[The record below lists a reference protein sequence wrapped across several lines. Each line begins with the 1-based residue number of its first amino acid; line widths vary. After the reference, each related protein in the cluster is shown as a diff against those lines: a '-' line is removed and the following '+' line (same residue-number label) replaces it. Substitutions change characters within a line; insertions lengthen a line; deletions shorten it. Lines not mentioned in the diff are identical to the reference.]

1 MTPRAGPVGR
11 KFVAG
16 VNWSVAIDNPFRT
29 FGRTGQGLENMLA
42 ELRVN
47 DREPVI
53 CAVHL
58 ASAHVQYRDRG
69 KSLIVLSGDDAEL
82 SDE

>member
-1 MTPRAGPVGR
+1 
-11 KFVAG
+11 
-16 VNWSVAIDNPFRT
+16 
-29 FGRTGQGLENMLA
+29 MLA

-58 ASAHVQYRDRG
+58 ASAYVRYTDRG
-69 KSLIVLSGDDAEL
+69 KSAIVLNGEDR
-82 SDE
+82 